1 MELNFEWD
9 EAKAKQNIE
18 KHPGIS
24 FDEAKTV
31 FNDEYSITIDDPDH
45 SINEHRYIDIGYS
58 AKGRIL
64 VVVYTERNGN
74 IRIISARK
82 ATLSERKQYEEYQ

>member
-1 MELNFEWD
+1 MEINFEWD
-9 EAKAKQNIE
+9 ESKANQDNK
-18 KHPGIS
+18 KHPGVS

-31 FNDEYSITIDDPDH
+31 FDDENSITIDDPDH
-45 SINEHRYIDIGYS
+45 STEEHRYIDIGFS

-82 ATLSERKQYEEYQ
+82 ATFIERKKYEEHE